1 MRKKTVKR
9 LTRLAIIIIALGL
22 IYAIAVAVSA
32 AKLRHAYAAI
42 EKAGRPMD
50 RGDVIPKR
58 IPDSENAAPLY
69 ESAILYLGAQ
79 PIETERWRN
88 RLDPKKSLL
97 EYLGELSEKF
107 MVEDL
112 PPDKQDEF
120 QQLIRRDS
128 VTLAMS
134 IVEQAAQRRSCRF
147 DHDYDAGLN
156 ILLTHLGKMRNLAR
170 ILAAKGLL
178 EAQTGS
184 PESAWDKVPTQLKLA
199 DGLLNEP
206 LIVSQLVRIRMIERA
221 CRTIRKLYEIAPPT
235 EQQSRD
241 IADLLEAYDS
251 IQPMVRAIDGERV
264 LLDEWVFNL
273 PKKRLLNEDDI
284 IGSSFGF
291 FKIFKI
297 YFKPTFLADHAAYL
311 RMSLEF
317 AKRIERPYSSE
328 EMQVLEKF
336 QEENERY
343 PITNA
348 LTPAMHRVKEIQC
361 EMLAE
366 LHITRTGLALLQYK
380 RSEGAFPETLETL
393 NLSNMID
400 PFSNELLRY
409 KPQTDGFI
417 LYSIGPD
424 QKDNEGNPKQKDQ
437 KDDWDIVWQFPGI
450 EVPKVKS
457 TWGWLAPSN

>member
-1 MRKKTVKR
+1 MQKKTVKR
-9 LTRLAIIIIALGL
+9 LTIIAIIIVALGL

-32 AKLRHAYAAI
+32 AKLHQAYVAI
-42 EKAGRPMD
+42 EKDRRPMS
-50 RGDVIPKR
+50 REDVIPAE
-58 IPDSENAAPLY
+58 IPNSENAAPLY
-69 ESAILYLGAQ
+69 ESAILYIEAQ
-79 PIETERWRN
+79 PVATERWRN
-88 RLDPKKSLL
+88 KLGPKKDLL
-97 EYLGELSEKF
+97 VYLGELSGKF
-107 MVEDL
+107 MDGDL
-112 PPDKQDEF
+112 PPDKKDEF
-120 QQLIRRDS
+120 QQLIRQDS
-128 VTLAMS
+128 VVLAMS
-134 IVEQAAQRRSCRF
+134 IVEQAVDRRSCRF

-156 ILLTHLGKMRNLAR
+156 ILLTHLGKMRNLSR

-184 PESAWDKVPTQLKLA
+184 PENTWEKVPTQLKLA

-221 CRTIRKLYEIAPPT
+221 CRTIRELYEITPPT
-235 EQQSRD
+235 ERQSRD

-251 IQPMVRAIDGERV
+251 IQPLVRAFDGERV

-273 PKKRLLNEDDI
+273 PKRRLLSEDDI
-284 IGSSFGF
+284 VGSSFGF
-291 FKIFKI
+291 FKILKI

-336 QEENERY
+336 EDENERY

-348 LTPAMHRVKEIQC
+348 LTPAMRRVKEIQC

-366 LHITRTGLALLQYK
+366 LHITRTGLTLLQYK
-380 RSEGAFPETLETL
+380 RSEGAFPDTLETL
-393 NLSNMID
+393 KLSNTND
-400 PFSNELLRY
+400 PFSNESLRY
-409 KPQTDGFI
+409 KPQEEGFV
-417 LYSIGPD
+417 LYSVGSD
-424 QKDNEGNPKQKDQ
+424 QKDNDGSPKQKDQ
-437 KDDWDIVWQFPGI
+437 KDNWDIVWRFPRI

-457 TWGWLAPSN
+457 D

>member
-1 MRKKTVKR
+1 MQKKTVKR
-9 LTRLAIIIIALGL
+9 LTRLAIIIVALGL

-32 AKLRHAYAAI
+32 AKLRQAYAAI

-50 RGDVIPKR
+50 REDIIPAK

-69 ESAILYLGAQ
+69 ESAILYLKAQ

-88 RLDPKKSLL
+88 RLDPKKDLL
-97 EYLGELSEKF
+97 EYLGELSVKF
-107 MVEDL
+107 LDGDL
-112 PPDKQDEF
+112 PPDKKDEF

-128 VTLAMS
+128 VALAMS
-134 IVEQAAQRRSCRF
+134 IVEQAVDRRSCRF

-156 ILLTHLGKMRNLAR
+156 ILLTNLGKMRNLSR

-178 EAQTGS
+178 EARTGS
-184 PESAWDKVPTQLKLA
+184 PEKAWDKVPIQLKLA

-206 LIVSQLVRIRMIERA
+206 FIVSQLVRIRIIERA
-221 CRTIRKLYEIAPPT
+221 CRTIRELYEIAPPT

-251 IQPMVRAIDGERV
+251 IQPLVRAFDGERV

-273 PKKRLLNEDDI
+273 PKRRLLNEDDI
-284 IGSSFGF
+284 IGSSLGF
-291 FKIFKI
+291 AKILKI

-317 AKRIERPYSSE
+317 TKWIERPYSSE
-328 EMQVLEKF
+328 ETQILEKF
-336 QEENERY
+336 EEENEHY
-343 PITNA
+343 PITSA
-348 LTPAMHRVKEIQC
+348 MTPAMRRVKEILC

-380 RSEGAFPETLETL
+380 QSKGTFPDTFEALK
-393 NLSNMID
+393 LSNPSD

-409 KPQTDGFI
+409 KPEGEGFI

-424 QKDNEGNPKQKDQ
+424 LIDNDGNPKQKDQ
-437 KDDWDIVWQFPGI
+437 KDDWDIVWKFSGI

-457 TWGWLAPSN
+457 D